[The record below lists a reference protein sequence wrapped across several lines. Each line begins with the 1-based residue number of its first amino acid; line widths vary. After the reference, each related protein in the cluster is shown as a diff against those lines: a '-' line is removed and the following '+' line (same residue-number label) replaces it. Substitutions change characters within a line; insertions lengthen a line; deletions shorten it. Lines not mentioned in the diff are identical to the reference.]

1 MRNRYVDVLS
11 QNGQGNSFLE
21 EFLKPKTTLALGLAQ
36 TFASFVLVFNNF
48 KVAR

>member
-21 EFLKPKTTLALGLAQ
+21 EFLKPKTTLGLAQ
-36 TFASFVLVFNNF
+36 TFASFVLVFNNS